1 MQEAMCERPERH
13 RSAVRLRSIG
23 VASGGEDR
31 KICGMTDLQF
41 AERILDQLQER
52 NPRFH
57 GKAYLFLLSALH
69 VVMEE
74 LEEPRHISGQEL
86 ADGVRRLALEQYGPM
101 ARTVLEHWGIH
112 STKDLGEIVFTL
124 VDMGLLTKR
133 DEDSKEDFR
142 DVFDFEEVFELDYPW
157 EAGL

>member
-1 MQEAMCERPERH
+1 
-13 RSAVRLRSIG
+13 
-23 VASGGEDR
+23 
-31 KICGMTDLQF
+31 
-41 AERILDQLQER
+41 
-52 NPRFH
+52 
-57 GKAYLFLLSALH
+57 
-69 VVMEE
+69 MEG

-86 ADGVRRLALEQYGPM
+86 ADGVRKLALEQYGPM

-133 DEDSKEDFR
+133 DEDSQEDFH

-157 EAGL
+157 EVGL